1 MRARFVSSVHLPG
14 RRGSARCACCLALSI
29 PLHILKGTL
38 QNALVLVLTCVATRS
53 STASSLLVVA
63 FTFLYEAA
71 RRPRGIGHGKK
82 QGSSSALDAAC
93 TAKAESE
100 DEETYPGLGR
110 VGVVARP
117 WVTALIL

>member
-1 MRARFVSSVHLPG
+1 M
-14 RRGSARCACCLALSI
+14 
-29 PLHILKGTL
+29 
-38 QNALVLVLTCVATRS
+38 
-53 STASSLLVVA
+53 VVA

-100 DEETYPGLGR
+100 DEKTHPGLGR
-110 VGVVARP
+110 VGVVALP
-117 WVTALIL
+117 WVTALIFIRGGVKMTTSVLVLPKLGYDFNAFYTQPR